1 VDSIGGAIVAG
12 IIVGVAETMA
22 AGYLDPLTTHGGLA
36 TIFPF
41 IIIIIVLVIRPHG
54 LFGTKHIERI

>member
-1 VDSIGGAIVAG
+1 LAAG
-12 IIVGVAETMA
+12 IIVGLAETFA
-22 AGYLDPLTTHGGLA
+22 AGYLDPLTPYGGLA